1 MRRAAGFTLLELLVA
16 LAVFALLVL
25 ALLHL
30 AGQATRTAALLEE
43 QWLAGVVAGNLA
55 VAAALE
61 PVDGLRADEGNT
73 ALGGREWAWERQV
86 EPAGTGEFVRVELRV
101 RRAGSTQ
108 VLAGAELLR
117 DAP

>member
-1 MRRAAGFTLLELLVA
+1 MRAAGFTLLELLVA

-43 QWLAGVVAGNLA
+43 QWLADVVAGNLA
-55 VAAALE
+55 VAATLA
-61 PVDGLRADEGNT
+61 PAADLRAGDGST
-73 ALGGREWAWERQV
+73 ALAGREWAWQREV
-86 EPAGTGEFVRVELRV
+86 EPADTGAFVRVELRV
-101 RRAGSTQ
+101 RRAGSPQ

-117 DAP
+117 DAR

>member
-1 MRRAAGFTLLELLVA
+1 MRRARGFTLLELLVA

-61 PVDGLRADEGNT
+61 PAEGLRAGS
-73 ALGGREWAWERQV
+73 GRGTLAGRSWEWERKV
-86 EPAGTGEFVRVELRV
+86 EPAGTGGLVRVQVQV
-101 RRAGSTQ
+101 RAAGSAQ
-108 VLAGAELLR
+108 VLAGTELLR
-117 DAP
+117 RDR